1 MMLSECLGILESKT
15 GQEEIWLAALDCSQL
30 TEETG
35 QDPNLT
41 TTNPEAQESCSI
53 TKSSEI

>member
-1 MMLSECLGILESKT
+1 MMLSECLGTLESRT
-15 GQEEIWLAALDCSQL
+15 GQEETWLAALDCSQL

-41 TTNPEAQESCSI
+41 TTNPEAQELCI
-53 TKSSEI
+53 IIKSSEI